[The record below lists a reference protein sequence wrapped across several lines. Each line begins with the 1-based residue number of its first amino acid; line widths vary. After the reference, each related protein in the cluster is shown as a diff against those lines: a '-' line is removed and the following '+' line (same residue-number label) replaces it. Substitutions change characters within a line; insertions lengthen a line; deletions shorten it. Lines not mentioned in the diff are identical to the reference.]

1 MKKYLVIGNPI
12 EHSLSPLIHN
22 FWIKKH
28 NLDATYEKKKL
39 ESDNIKDI
47 INDLRDNRISGINVT
62 VPFKNII
69 ISHLDELSDI
79 AKETQSVNTIFK
91 KNNKV
96 IGENTDVFGFSESI
110 RHTNFNPKNKKA
122 LILGAGGVSPSIIL
136 ALKKMNISEI
146 ILSNRTRQKAEI
158 LKNSFPFIKLIDW
171 GQTTK
176 FDLIVNATSIGLKNN
191 ETLHLY

>member
-1 MKKYLVIGNPI
+1 MQRM
-12 EHSLSPLIHN
+12 
-22 FWIKKH
+22 
-28 NLDATYEKKKL
+28 KKKL

-69 ISHLDELSDI
+69 ISHLDELSDV

-110 RHTNFNPKNKKA
+110 RQTNFNLKIKK
-122 LILGAGGVSPSIIL
+122 
-136 ALKKMNISEI
+136 
-146 ILSNRTRQKAEI
+146 
-158 LKNSFPFIKLIDW
+158 
-171 GQTTK
+171 
-176 FDLIVNATSIGLKNN
+176 
-191 ETLHLY
+191 H